1 MYEQYLQSVVD
12 SLPADYLDI
21 NEPHINDVLMR
32 HKTLVETND
41 DLIKTVQEFQDDI
54 ESEQTRLTSVIKVKT
69 LTCTRIYTYLTL
81 INRTKMILFLCITHH

>member
-1 MYEQYLQSVVD
+1 MYEKYLQTVVD

-41 DLIKTVQEFQDDI
+41 DLIQTVQQCQDEI
-54 ESEQTRLTSVIKVKT
+54 EREQTRLTTVIKV
-69 LTCTRIYTYLTL
+69 
-81 INRTKMILFLCITHH
+81 LCF

>member
-41 DLIKTVQEFQDDI
+41 DLIKTVQELQDDI
-54 ESEQTRLTSVIKVKT
+54 ETEQTRLTSVIKVNI
-69 LTCTRIYTYLTL
+69 LISVSNYSYLTRK
-81 INRTKMILFLCITHH
+81 NRIKMILYLCTILH